1 MSCALI
7 FVSSE
12 RKHVLG
18 ARWIEVD
25 ALLLCKRGERRVTHD
40 ARTGNGFNLAARGR
54 SGWISGVF
62 GCGSLRRDVLF
73 EVFLVAVEV
82 FSARQRVLKQ
92 NEDGEEHL
100 RSHLCIDALE
110 FFQIDSPLI
119 AKHLVEK
126 ILDLRLILQ
135 SVKENLAEKDKK
147 EVKLILTMRF
157 RLKKLR
163 QM

>member
-1 MSCALI
+1 M
-7 FVSSE
+7 
-12 RKHVLG
+12 
-18 ARWIEVD
+18 
-25 ALLLCKRGERRVTHD
+25 LCKRSDRRVSHD

-82 FSARQRVLKQ
+82 FRARQRVLKQ

-100 RSHLCIDALE
+100 RGYLCVDALE
-110 FFQIDSPLI
+110 FIQIDSPLI
-119 AKHLVEK
+119 TKHLVEK

-135 SVKENLAEKDKK
+135 SVKENLAEKDKE
-147 EVKLILTMRF
+147 EVKLILAF
-157 RLKKLR
+157 
-163 QM
+163 